1 MPLISE
7 IRVVQILEVVC
18 KCLDDEVISVRDMA
32 ATYVIF
38 FWPLI
43 ALQSSTRTLSGIF
56 RCSPPQTI
64 LALKFGKTP
73 SSRQISYNFIGSVR
87 SSHASDE
94 DPSAP

>member
-18 KCLDDEVISVRDMA
+18 KCLDDEVISVREMA

-43 ALQSSTRTLSGIF
+43 ALISSTSTLSGIL
-56 RCSPPQTI
+56 RCSPRQTV
-64 LALKFGKTP
+64 LTLKVSNSP
-73 SSRQISYNFIGSVR
+73 SSGQIFYDFIGSVR
-87 SSHASDE
+87 SAR
-94 DPSAP
+94 A

>member
-18 KCLDDEVISVRDMA
+18 KCLDDEVISVREMA

-43 ALQSSTRTLSGIF
+43 ALNRLPAP
-56 RCSPPQTI
+56 C
-64 LALKFGKTP
+64 LASCVALLDKP
-73 SSRQISYNFIGSVR
+73 SSRSRLV
-87 SSHASDE
+87 
-94 DPSAP
+94 DPQVPDRFLMIL